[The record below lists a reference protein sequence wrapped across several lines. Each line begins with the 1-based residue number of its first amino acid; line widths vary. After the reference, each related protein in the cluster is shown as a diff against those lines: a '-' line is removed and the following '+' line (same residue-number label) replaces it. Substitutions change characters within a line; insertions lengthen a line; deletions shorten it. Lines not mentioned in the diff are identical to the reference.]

1 MDLEADK
8 YYNMLNDNSLIYNS
22 FDKEISLKVSS
33 PYFYSEK
40 IQNKNLNKLS
50 SLKDTRLTIYFL
62 HIFDNMDL

>member
-8 YYNMLNDNSLIYNS
+8 FYNMLNDNSLIYNS

-33 PYFYSEK
+33 PYFNSEK

-50 SLKDTRLTIYFL
+50 SLKDTRLTI
-62 HIFDNMDL
+62 